1 MFLFICILLTLKC
14 FLPLFQ
20 SCVSPEDDN
29 MSLKFTVFLVSSLNH
44 VPFTWTLKSIAHH
57 CMMLCVFHSQ
67 DHNPGAAATLFRCCD
82 LWLFPSVSQ
91 LPVTLTIVV
100 LKSKEWTQLL
110 CILSQTPPVGTLS
123 PTNTGAGFSLHHCL
137 LSEVN
142 LWSLI
147 RFWIISGGT
156 NLLWY
161 VNGVW
166 SLIKC
171 ISTAKS
177 ISAASCVGDI
187 TTLRRPRCTV
197 KLTYTTTRGHSTLY
211 SGTSD

>member
-1 MFLFICILLTLKC
+1 MCHLLELWSPSHITAWCCVCFIHKITTLGLRQHC
-14 FLPLFQ
+14 SDAVTFDF
-20 SCVSPEDDN
+20 SP
-29 MSLKFTVFLVSSLNH
+29 
-44 VPFTWTLKSIAHH
+44 P
-57 CMMLCVFHSQ
+57 
-67 DHNPGAAATLFRCCD
+67 
-82 LWLFPSVSQ
+82 VSQ

-100 LKSKEWTQLL
+100 LKSEEWTQLL

-166 SLIKC
+166 SLIKR